1 MIASALARHIVYEN
15 LYKEKIHVIFVDHA
29 ERNRK
34 FLQELFFFMIFKG
47 LYNKFDG

>member
-1 MIASALARHIVYEN
+1 MIASAPARHIVYEN

-34 FLQELFFFMIFKG
+34 FLQELVFS
-47 LYNKFDG
+47 

>member
-1 MIASALARHIVYEN
+1 MIASAPARHIVYEN

-34 FLQELFFFMIFKG
+34 FFAAIRFFMIFKE
-47 LYNKFDG
+47 LYNIFEE